1 MQPQQQIT
9 REILRYL
16 ASKSIFHYRQKSGA
30 VSSGQGGF
38 HRFGTVGSP
47 DIVCVIKGRYMGIEI
62 KAPKGKQTEHEKE
75 FQNKLEQ
82 AGGMYILAYSLD
94 DVIKS
99 LEEGSVIAQDAR

>member
-1 MQPQQQIT
+1 MKEVQAQQQIVQQ
-9 REILRYL
+9 ILSYL
-16 ASKSIFHYRQKSGA
+16 ASKGIFHYRQKSGA
-30 VSSGQGGF
+30 VSSSQGGF

-47 DIVCVIKGRYMGIEI
+47 DIVCVIKGRYLGIEV
-62 KAPKGKQTEHEKE
+62 KTPVGKQTEHEKE

-99 LEEGSVIAQDAR
+99 LEQAQ